1 MKKILFTLALTNLL
15 IICALPQDCTFYYPE
30 KKGAVL
36 EYKSYD
42 HKDNLTGTTRSQ
54 VKDFVKNGNNLSA
67 VIETEAF
74 DKKGKP
80 LGTNEFTVKCEN
92 GIFYIDMKNFM
103 NPQTME
109 AYKDMEVSV
118 KSDNLLMPS
127 NMKVGDKLNDG
138 SLVITVSNA
147 GMKIMTM
154 TTTITNR
161 KVDAKEKIT
170 TPAGTFECYKISYD
184 MTTKMMMTI
193 KLNAVEWYAKD
204 VGMVKSESYKDGKL
218 SGSTVLTSI
227 E

>member
-1 MKKILFTLALTNLL
+1 MKKILLTLAITNLL
-15 IICALPQDCTFYYPE
+15 TICALPQDCTFYYPE

-42 HKDNLTGTTRSQ
+42 QKNNLTGTTRSQ

-92 GIFYIDMKNFM
+92 DVFYIDMKNFM
-103 NPQTME
+103 NPQAME

-118 KSDNLLMPS
+118 KSDNLQMPS
-127 NMKVGDKLNDG
+127 NMKVGDQLNDG
-138 SLVITVSNA
+138 SLDITISNA
-147 GMKIMTM
+147 GIKMMSM

-161 KVDAKEKIT
+161 KVDARENIT
-170 TPAGTFECYKISYD
+170 TPAGTFDCYKISYD
-184 MTTKMMMTI
+184 LTTKMMMTI
-193 KLNAVEWYAKD
+193 RLKAVEWFAKD
-204 VGMVKSESYKDGKL
+204 VGMVKSESYRDGKL

-227 E
+227 D